1 MANQTGTG
9 NPFSIVFSGRE
20 PKIMKLSNAVALLR
34 EMLNKEPNL
43 EQQELWARALQ
54 SFGEDQLVEA
64 FNWVSLTSK
73 GWPTLGD
80 ITECIFDAEFAAD
93 LRWLLRNLARH
104 GAEWKERP
112 AVYGDRWRK
121 PGAHM
126 DDWQEGALKEIA
138 VPAPKFSSRLFQ
150 ALAILGS
157 VTTTEGLHILNRHP
171 AIKSNTLAG
180 DEAAK
185 VKFQIERDFKA
196 AWLMARRREL
206 GGSL

>member
-1 MANQTGTG
+1 MANPTGTG

-20 PKIMKLSNAVALLR
+20 PEITKLSNAVALLR
-34 EMLNKEPNL
+34 EMLDKEPNPK
-43 EQQELWARALQ
+43 QQELWARALRN
-54 SFGEDQLVEA
+54 FGEAQLAEA

-126 DDWQEGALKEIA
+126 DDWQPGPLLEEAE
-138 VPAPKFSSRLFQ
+138 PAPAIPSRLFQ
-150 ALAILGS
+150 SLAILGAG
-157 VTTTEGLHILNRHP
+157 TTTEGLHILSRHP
-171 AIKSNTLAG
+171 AIKSNALVG

>member
-1 MANQTGTG
+1 MANPTGTG

-20 PKIMKLSNAVALLR
+20 PEITKLSNAVALLR
-34 EMLNKEPNL
+34 EMLDKEPNPK
-43 EQQELWARALQ
+43 QQELWARALRN
-54 SFGEDQLVEA
+54 FGEAQLAEA

-104 GAEWKERP
+104 GVEWKERP

-126 DDWQEGALKEIA
+126 DDWQPGKLLEEAQCSPPISDRLETALRTISA
-138 VPAPKFSSRLFQ
+138 
-150 ALAILGS
+150 GN
-157 VTTTEGLHILNRHP
+157 THDGLHILSRHP

>member
-1 MANQTGTG
+1 MAERMDTT
-9 NPFSIVFSGRE
+9 FSLIFKNSSTRPLAIV
-20 PKIMKLSNAVALLR
+20 KAVRLLLALQDKP
-34 EMLNKEPNL
+34 ENPNL
-43 EQQELWARALQ
+43 AEAWARALQ
-54 SFGEDQLVEA
+54 SFGENQLAEA

-80 ITECIFDAEFAAD
+80 ITECIFEAEFAAD
-93 LRWLLRNLARH
+93 LRWLLRNLAKH
-104 GAEWKERP
+104 GAEWKERA
-112 AVYGDRWRK
+112 AVYGERWRK

-126 DDWQEGALKEIA
+126 DDWQPGPLLEEAEEAPAIPKRLVFALSA
-138 VPAPKFSSRLFQ
+138 LSSSTGDDGLR
-150 ALAILGS
+150 IL
-157 VTTTEGLHILNRHP
+157 HRHP
-171 AIKSNTLAG
+171 AIKSNALAG

>member
-1 MANQTGTG
+1 MAEIMETEFSLIFNNCANKQT
-9 NPFSIVFSGRE
+9 
-20 PKIMKLSNAVALLR
+20 AVAMAVRLLLTLLDKP
-34 EMLNKEPNL
+34 ENPNL
-43 EQQELWARALQ
+43 GEVWARALRN
-54 SFGEDQLVEA
+54 FGEDQLAEA

-104 GAEWKERP
+104 GVEWKERP

-126 DDWQEGALKEIA
+126 DDWQPGPLLEEAE
-138 VPAPKFSSRLFQ
+138 PAPAIPSRLFQ
-150 ALAILGS
+150 SLAILGAG
-157 VTTTEGLHILNRHP
+157 TTTEGLHILSRHP
-171 AIKSNTLAG
+171 AIKSNALAG

-185 VKFQIERDFKA
+185 VKFQIERDFKS